1 MGPTVCVSQADLRY
15 VPDFFHYIEQH
26 HANDLET
33 FQGDGSGYW
42 EDGIGSDAFFER
54 EDRENQNRAL
64 SAEILSTTTH
74 SLDPNLNPPKRLFSN
89 IWENII
95 LFSEHTWA
103 SYNSVRN
110 PIATK
115 L

>member
-15 VPDFFHYIEQH
+15 VPRFFHYIEQH

-74 SLDPNLNPPKRLFSN
+74 SLDPNLNRPNGYSPTSGKTSFYSQNTPGRPTTPF
-89 IWENII
+89 
-95 LFSEHTWA
+95 
-103 SYNSVRN
+103 RN